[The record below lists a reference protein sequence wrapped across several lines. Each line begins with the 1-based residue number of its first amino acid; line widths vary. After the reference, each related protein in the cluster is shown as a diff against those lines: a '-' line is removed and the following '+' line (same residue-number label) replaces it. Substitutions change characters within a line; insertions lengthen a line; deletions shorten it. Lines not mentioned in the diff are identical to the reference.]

1 MPAPPPIST
10 FLGAGDGAEAGSVA
24 MGTKGVF
31 LGKHEE
37 NVGRE
42 LGD

>member
-1 MPAPPPIST
+1 MVPTSQLPWEQGMEQRQDLLPC
-10 FLGAGDGAEAGSVA
+10 
-24 MGTKGVF
+24 F